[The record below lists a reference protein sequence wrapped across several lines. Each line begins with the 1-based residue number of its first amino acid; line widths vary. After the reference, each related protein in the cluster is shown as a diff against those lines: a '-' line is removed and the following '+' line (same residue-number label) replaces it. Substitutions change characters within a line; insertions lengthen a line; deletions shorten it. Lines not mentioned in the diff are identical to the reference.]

1 MSEKKVK
8 VPFPDPTKPGGVTM
22 IEGNEVPIT
31 ESTERWTELHLEDG
45 AIIRVKP
52 NVLSAI
58 RVDDQYDQDGNPM
71 YALKGSQTMTIVSVP
86 EHMRKGNKGA
96 KVQ

>member
-1 MSEKKVK
+1 MAERRVRI
-8 VPFPDPTKPGGVTM
+8 PFPGAPGEIVDGS
-22 IEGNEVPIT
+22 EVPIT

-45 AIIRVKP
+45 SVLRVKP

-58 RVDDQYDQDGNPM
+58 RIDGKFDPDGNPM
-71 YALKGSQTMTIVSVP
+71 YALKTSQTMMVASAP
-86 EHMRKGNKGA
+86 EHLRKNSKDK

>member
-1 MSEKKVK
+1 MSAKKVA
-8 VPFPDPTKPGGVTM
+8 VPFPDPNSPGGVKM

-58 RVDDQYDQDGNPM
+58 RVDGQYDQDGNPM

-86 EHMRKGNKGA
+86 DHLRKGSKET
-96 KVQ
+96 KIQ